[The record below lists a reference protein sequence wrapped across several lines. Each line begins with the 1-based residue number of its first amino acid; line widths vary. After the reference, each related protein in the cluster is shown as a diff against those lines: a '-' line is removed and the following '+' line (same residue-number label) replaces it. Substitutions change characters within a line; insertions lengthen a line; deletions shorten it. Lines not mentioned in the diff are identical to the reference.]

1 MDHRKALPLTKP
13 AAARQAFAPGS
24 ARLMRAATNVAV
36 AAAVVMVAIKGAAYV
51 TTNSVALLSSLA
63 DSALDLMASALNFF
77 AVRQALT
84 PADAEHRFGH
94 GKAEPLS
101 ALGQS
106 AFVAGSAVLLA
117 AEAASRFRSPIPVQQ
132 GDVGLVVM
140 MIATVVTIAL
150 VTFQKYVVRK
160 SGSLAIGADSLHY
173 TGDVLMN
180 LSVMAAIYAS
190 TSLNLPLADPIFGA
204 AIAAFLLVNAAR
216 IGYSAIGDLMDQEMP
231 EVDREKIAA
240 IVRSFPAVKNVHEMR
255 TRSSGV
261 QSFIQMHIV
270 LDKSL
275 TLLEAHRISDDVEMA
290 VLAAYPEADVII
302 HQDPEGVMEIHRPVG
317 AAIH

>member
-1 MDHRKALPLTKP
+1 MTALGFGHADAPADATK
-13 AAARQAFAPGS
+13 
-24 ARLMRAATNVAV
+24 ARLMRLATVVAMS
-36 AAAVVMVAIKGAAYV
+36 AAVVMVAIKGAAYV
-51 TTNSVALLSSLA
+51 TTGSVAILSSLA

-77 AVRQALT
+77 AVRHALT

-117 AEAASRFRSPIPVQQ
+117 AEAASRFRSPVPVQQ
-132 GDVGLVVM
+132 GDVGLAVM
-140 MIATVVTIAL
+140 VAATVITLLL

-160 SGSLAIGADSLHY
+160 TGSRAISADSLHY

-180 LSVMAAIYAS
+180 LSVMAAIFAS
-190 TSLNLPLADPIFGA
+190 TTLGFAWADPAFGA
-204 AIAAFLLVNAAR
+204 GIAVFLLVNAAR
-216 IGYSAIGDLMDQEMP
+216 IAYGAVGELMDQEMP
-231 EVDREKIAA
+231 KADRDRIVA
-240 IVRSFPAVKNVHEMR
+240 IVRQNPMVKNVHEMR

-275 TLLEAHRISDDVEMA
+275 TLLEAHRISDDVENA
-290 VLAAYPEADVII
+290 VLAAYPGADVII
-302 HQDPEGVMEIHRPVG
+302 HQDPEGVTEIHRPVG
-317 AAIH
+317 GGLKASP